1 MNQVNDK
8 PHFYTRAEFYIS
20 AGAFIISV
28 VSLYFT
34 YLTSPLSDIG
44 RAKLTYSTFA
54 GLGKIRDGG
63 YEWRMACEI
72 QNSSNNPA
80 EDVIVTVPRPPDAA
94 AKSRLHVLGG
104 LEYTMLN
111 QDSDNV
117 TVKFP
122 HIPPRAGAVVQVFTT
137 MTVSADSP
145 PPTGLINNFAFF
157 TTVAHKHGVG
167 VRQEVRQQ

>member
-1 MNQVNDK
+1 MNEVTDK

-20 AGAFIISV
+20 VGAFIISL

-44 RAKLTYSTFA
+44 RAKLTYSTFG
-54 GLGKIRDGG
+54 GLGKTRDGG
-63 YEWRMACEI
+63 HEWRMACEI
-72 QNSSNNPA
+72 QNTSNNPA
-80 EDVIVTVPRPPDAA
+80 EDVIVTVPRPDST
-94 AKSRLHVLGG
+94 AKSRLDVLGG

-111 QDSDNV
+111 QDNDNV

-122 HIPPRAGAVVQVFTT
+122 HIPPRAGAVVRVFTPLT
-137 MTVSADSP
+137 MSADSP
-145 PPTGLINNFAFF
+145 PPTGVTNNFGFF
-157 TTVAHKHGVG
+157 TTVVHKHGVG